1 MTAGGRGAEW
11 FDDATDRAVTDGTVP
26 GLEPVHRTGRAGRPD
41 RRIGLTAL
49 AMSLA
54 VLMSACTNTMVNAA
68 GSGGLP
74 DTHPEKPVVP
84 PNEIRRNAEV
94 ITAYLGESPVPAA
107 ERQPLRAH
115 P

>member
-1 MTAGGRGAEW
+1 MVRRRDGSSGHRR
-11 FDDATDRAVTDGTVP
+11 DRA
-26 GLEPVHRTGRAGRPD
+26 GLEPVHRTGRAARPD
-41 RRIGLTAL
+41 RRIGLTALTVAL

-74 DTHPEKPVVP
+74 DTHPEKPVGP